1 MLKIFLSSHG
11 TLASGIKKSVEILV
25 GESDKLVTFDAYV
38 NDEQLKDAIDAF
50 FKETNEEDDKVL
62 LSDLYGGSVNQKMY
76 LYLNRPNT
84 YLIAGVN
91 LALVLDLLIQENVN
105 EMYLNELV
113 EKSRM
118 MLRVVRYDID
128 IETDDTDF
136 L

>member
-91 LALVLDLLIQENVN
+91 LALVLDLLMQENVN

>member
-38 NDEQLKDAIDAF
+38 NDEQLKDAIEAF

-91 LALVLDLLIQENVN
+91 LALVLDLLMQENVN

>member
-38 NDEQLKDAIDAF
+38 NDEQLKDAIESF

-91 LALVLDLLIQENVN
+91 LALVLDLLMQENVN

>member
-76 LYLNRPNT
+76 LYLNRPDT

-91 LALVLDLLIQENVN
+91 LALVLDLLMQENVN

>member
-1 MLKIFLSSHG
+1 M
-11 TLASGIKKSVEILV
+11 
-25 GESDKLVTFDAYV
+25 
-38 NDEQLKDAIDAF
+38 
-50 FKETNEEDDKVL
+50 
-62 LSDLYGGSVNQKMY
+62 
-76 LYLNRPNT
+76 
-84 YLIAGVN
+84 N
-91 LALVLDLLIQENVN
+91 LALVLDLLMQENVN

>member
-11 TLASGIKKSVEILV
+11 TLASGMKKSVEILA
-25 GESDKLVTFDAYV
+25 GRSDKLVTFDAYV

-91 LALVLDLLIQENVN
+91 LALVLELLMQENVN
-105 EMYLNELV
+105 EMYLNDV
-113 EKSRM
+113 KSCA
-118 MLRVVRYDID
+118 L
-128 IETDDTDF
+128 
-136 L
+136 

>member
-38 NDEQLKDAIDAF
+38 NDEQLKDAIEAF

-91 LALVLDLLIQENVN
+91 LAFVLDLLMQENVN

>member
-38 NDEQLKDAIDAF
+38 NDEQLKDAIEAF

-91 LALVLDLLIQENVN
+91 LALVLDLLMQENVN

-113 EKSRM
+113 EKSRR